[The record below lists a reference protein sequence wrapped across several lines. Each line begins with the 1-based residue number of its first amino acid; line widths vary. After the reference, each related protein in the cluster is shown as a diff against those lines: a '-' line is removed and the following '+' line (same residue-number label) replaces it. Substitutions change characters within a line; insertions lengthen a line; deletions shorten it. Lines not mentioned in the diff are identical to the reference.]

1 MSLLKKIKDALSPP
15 VPEECREESY
25 DAVLKNLDI
34 LSKESSELKALMA
47 EFDEGKITQEQCIA
61 TGVAIITKELLEF
74 RYVQNK
80 IDSQAW

>member
-1 MSLLKKIKDALSPP
+1 MRLLKKIKDAVCPP

-47 EFDEGKITQEQCIA
+47 ELDEGKITQEQCIA

-80 IDSQAW
+80 VDSQAW

>member
-1 MSLLKKIKDALSPP
+1 
-15 VPEECREESY
+15 
-25 DAVLKNLDI
+25 
-34 LSKESSELKALMA
+34 MA
-47 EFDEGKITQEQCIA
+47 EFGEGKITQEQCIA